1 MPGVLTGMKRMKI
14 RAPMTSAREDE
25 EYMIAKAN
33 GPAKVLLQTKCCL
46 AFSVDQLAPT
56 QKVTVQYLRNDTAD
70 YIKIFKHKS
79 CVLHLDRR
87 LLTFV
92 QNTDRLELAFNAKQ
106 RDYEWWILRFDKYE
120 MRSFYKLHYLVL
132 EDATL

>member
-1 MPGVLTGMKRMKI
+1 MPSVLNGMKRMKI
-14 RAPMTSAREDE
+14 CAPMASTMEEDNS
-25 EYMIAKAN
+25 INNQAN
-33 GPAKVLLQTKCCL
+33 GPAKVLLQTKCRL
-46 AFSVDQLAPT
+46 AVSVEQLAPT
-56 QKVTVQYLRNDTAD
+56 QKVTVQYLRNDTSD

-120 MRSFYKLHYLVL
+120 TRNFYKLNYLVL
-132 EDATL
+132 QDATL